1 MVQQQQID
9 NLVVLWETA
18 ASRYADNP
26 YIGTRNASGT
36 YDWVTY
42 KDVDKRIRNL
52 RGGLAQLGIGRG
64 DAVGIIANN
73 RLEWVIAAF
82 ATYSLGARYVTMY
95 ESELIKTCQYIVSDA
110 SVKVL
115 LVSKQDIFNKVN
127 NFTAEIPSLKKII
140 VIEGQGKDTLV
151 DLEKIGASHPVEAIH
166 PDPDEIAGLIYT
178 SGTTGEPKG
187 VLISHRNFCSNIL
200 AAKDRYQHLSSKDR
214 CLNILPWAHSFGQ
227 VMELYFFTMNGGSVG
242 IMGST
247 ATIVQDMAQVR
258 PTFVVA
264 VPRVFNKIYE
274 SLHVAMNEKGGLAK
288 KLFFSGLQSAKARRS
303 GQGGMKDEIT
313 YLLAD
318 KIVFK
323 KIRDR
328 FGGRLKQ
335 ALTGAAAINPDISNF
350 FDDIGIPLYEA
361 YGMTELSPGITANAP
376 SANRKGSV
384 GLPLKG
390 VRVVIDKSFVEEG
403 AQDGEIIIYGP
414 NVMRGYHNKV
424 EQTREVMTKD
434 GGLRTGDRGRLD
446 DDGFLY
452 ITGRIKE
459 QFKLENAKFVFPA
472 AMEEDITFI
481 PLVQNALIYGDNKPY
496 TVCLVVPDS
505 CALGKYAE
513 KNNLPSDR
521 PTLLQRKDVQKMIAQ
536 EISRSLAGKYGGYEI
551 PKKFLFIDQDFS
563 VENGMLTQTMKMKR
577 GVILKKHMPEIEAL
591 YREESRN

>member
-26 YIGTRNASGT
+26 YIGTRNASGI

-42 KDVDKRIRNL
+42 KDADKRIRNL
-52 RGGLAQLGIGRG
+52 RGGLAKLGIGRG

-95 ESELIKTCQYIVSDA
+95 ESELIKTCQYIVTDA

-115 LVSKQDIFNKVN
+115 LVSKQGILDKVKD
-127 NFTAEIPSLKKII
+127 FPAEIPGLKKII
-140 VIEGQGKDTLV
+140 LIEGQGKDTMA
-151 DLEKIGASHPVEAIH
+151 DLEQTGAAHPVEAVH
-166 PDPDEIAGLIYT
+166 PDRDEIAGLIYT

-187 VLISHRNFCSNIL
+187 VLISHWNFCSNVL
-200 AAKDRYQHLSSKDR
+200 GCLDRYPHLSSND
-214 CLNILPWAHSFGQ
+214 CCMNILPWAHSYAQ
-227 VMELYFFTMNGGSVG
+227 TVELYVFTINGGSIG

-247 ATIVQDMAQVR
+247 LTLVQDMAQVR

-274 SLHVAMNEKGGLAK
+274 NLQAAMNEKGGLAK
-288 KLFFSGLQSAKARRS
+288 KLFFAGLQSAKARRN
-303 GQGGMKDEIT
+303 GQQRMKDEII
-313 YLLAD
+313 YRLAD

-323 KIRDR
+323 KIRGR

-335 ALTGAAAINPDISNF
+335 ALTGAAAISPDISYF
-350 FDDIGIPLYEA
+350 FDDIGISLYES

-390 VRVVIDKSFVEEG
+390 VNVVIDKSIFGER
-403 AQDGEIIIYGP
+403 AQDGEIIVYGP

-424 EQTREVMTKD
+424 EQTRAVMTDD
-434 GGLRTGDRGRLD
+434 GGLRTGDVGRLD

-459 QFKLENAKFVFPA
+459 QFKLENAKFVFPT
-472 AMEEDITFI
+472 AMEEDIALL
-481 PLVQNALIYGDNKPY
+481 PVVQNALIYGDNKPY

-505 CALGKYAE
+505 YVLGKYAE
-513 KNNLPSDR
+513 KNNLPSD
-521 PTLLQRKDVQKMIAQ
+521 TSILIQRQDVREMISQ

-551 PKKFLFIDQDFS
+551 PQKFLFLTEAFS
-563 VENGMLTQTMKMKR
+563 VENGMLTQTLKMKR
-577 GVILKKHMPEIEAL
+577 SVILEKHMPEIEVL
-591 YREESRN
+591 YSGESAK